1 MHVNGKAGAGEATV
15 VETVMLW
22 HYQNANC
29 SLKNKFIA
37 LFIIIFGT
45 LLFPTGFCPSVLSRF
60 ACTVQRCALCY
71 WRDVSLSVCV
81 CLCVCVLDITSNH
94 DPCSNGWTDRDS
106 IWGVDS
112 GGPEP
117 PRGRGKV
124 GAANRCNLSSK
135 FSDQLFNFGRILD
148 CFSTELLMLY

>member
-45 LLFPTGFCPSVLSRF
+45 LSFPTGFCPSVLSRF
-60 ACTVQRCALCY
+60 AQCKDAPSVTDVMFRCLC
-71 WRDVSLSVCV
+71 V
-81 CLCVCVLDITSNH
+81 CVCVLDITSNH

-112 GGPEP
+112 DGPEP

-124 GAANRCNLSSK
+124 GAANWCNLSSK